1 MDGQEYCQLMDW
13 GGVTDDIYL
22 FNASLR
28 EWEEYYLQQR
38 VTRVQRRRLSVFRSW
53 VTILVTI

>member
-28 EWEEYYLQQR
+28 EWEEY
-38 VTRVQRRRLSVFRSW
+38 
-53 VTILVTI
+53 